1 MAASTK
7 AVVYSAVHFLVAGAV
22 YWHLITGGWLTNRY
36 HLEDPD
42 IVNLILAI
50 FEPIA
55 VISVIAYWVSRRPG
69 LYRLMMIL
77 SVLQIVVA
85 IGFLVFFLVFAA
97 TWHFKLM

>member
-1 MAASTK
+1 MGAGTR
-7 AVVYSAVHFLVAGAV
+7 AVVYSAVHFAVGGAV

-36 HLEDPD
+36 RLDDPN

-55 VISVIAYWVSRRPG
+55 VMSVVAYWIFRKPG

-77 SVLQIVVA
+77 CVLQIA
-85 IGFLVFFLVFAA
+85 IAVGFLVFFVIFAT
-97 TWHFKLM
+97 TWRFKLM